1 MQIPIRELKK
11 HLKNNVN
18 DCKHT
23 HSFENSIIAKSFF
36 ALFNKMINKFS
47 SMTEYETGLFI
58 QSFDKWLDRKD
69 IINHTENDVKIEV
82 GDICMIDWNINYN
95 PELSYVH
102 PCLIVEDINNMIFV
116 APVSGQQDKIDI
128 AYHPEDN
135 PNGDKNYRKVK
146 VCDGF
151 LKESVLFIS
160 EMKVISKS
168 RVINKIGSL
177 TCNLLDEDGLFREIR
192 WHMISCYFPYEYS
205 MLKNTIEEKQNRI
218 NALDKTRRLQQSRA
232 DKYRKENIRLN
243 EENKELKDLVDKCAK
258 SAYTIN
264 EDSK

>member
-11 HLKNNVN
+11 HLKSNTNE
-18 DCKHT
+18 CKHT
-23 HSFENSIIAKSFF
+23 HSFENSVVAKSFF

-47 SMTEYETGLFI
+47 IMTEYETGLFI

-69 IINHTENDVKIEV
+69 IVNRTENDVKVEV
-82 GDICMIDWNINYN
+82 GDICMLDWNINYN

-102 PCLIVEDINNMIFV
+102 PGLIIEDINNMILV
-116 APVSGQQDKIDI
+116 VPVSGQQDKIDV

-135 PNGDKNYRKVK
+135 PDGDQNYRKVK
-146 VCDGF
+146 VDDGF
-151 LKESVLFIS
+151 LKDSVLFIS

-168 RVINKIGSL
+168 RIINKIGSL
-177 TCNLLDEDGLFREIR
+177 TCSLLDEDSLFRELR
-192 WHMISCYFPYEYS
+192 WNMINCYFPYEYS
-205 MLKNTIEEKQNRI
+205 VLRNTIEEKQNRI
-218 NALDKTRRLQQSRA
+218 NALDKTRRFQQSRA

-243 EENKELKDLVDKCAK
+243 EENNKLKEIVDKCAK
-258 SAYTIN
+258 NTYTIK